1 MFESFYQ
8 SFEDQADPSQGTI
21 RVAALR
27 AELARL
33 GLDGFLV
40 PRADR
45 HQNEYVSP
53 SEERLAW
60 LSGFT
65 GSAGLAIVLKT
76 RATIFVDGRY
86 SLAVKDQVDLSVFKP
101 EALTETMPAAWLEAN
116 LSSGARLG
124 YDPWL
129 HTPRQVERLAKAA
142 QAAGAEL
149 VPIEP
154 NPIDTIWIDRPA
166 PPLGKIT
173 LHARK
178 FAGQDAKKKLARVAA
193 ALAAKDALLISD
205 PHAVA

>member
-8 SFEDQADPSQGTI
+8 SFEDQADSSQDAL

-40 PRADR
+40 PRADQ
-45 HQNEYVSP
+45 HQNEYVAP

-76 RATIFVDGRY
+76 RAAIFVDGRY
-86 SLAVKDQVDLSVFKP
+86 SLAVNDQVDLSIFKP
-101 EALTETMPAAWLEAN
+101 EALTETSPSVWLEAN
-116 LSSGARLG
+116 LSPGARLG

-129 HTPRQVERLAKAA
+129 HTPRQVEQLGKAA
-142 QAAGAEL
+142 QAVGL
-149 VPIEP
+149 SSF
-154 NPIDTIWIDRPA
+154 
-166 PPLGKIT
+166 PLSQIRSTRSGRT
-173 LHARK
+173 GRRRRSAR
-178 FAGQDAKKKLARVAA
+178 
-193 ALAAKDALLISD
+193 
-205 PHAVA
+205 